1 MKKQLLFTAL
11 ALAAAFTGCSD
22 EEYTPQSGENRVQ
35 LFIDGPATR
44 VVTDGNATSF
54 EAGDQIAINSD
65 GLAPEMENETF
76 TVGEDGTLE
85 ANLSYYY
92 DGNKSAKF
100 YAYYPTTAT
109 SSEGNVS
116 ITVPNIQN
124 GTDTY
129 NAYDFMTS
137 TATGSANTEDGA
149 VSLKFAHRLSLVKVI
164 WEGSTTATDIEMV
177 SIKPTV
183 TWTYATDALTTSGT
197 ATNIVMWKIAAD
209 KQEYWALIPAQT
221 IAKGTKLLEI
231 RDGDKAYPFIPKDD
245 LAFNDK
251 HVRKITLNTKEENGA
266 IEVVATSISID
277 KWTDDE
283 AVSEG
288 ELVSTVLPQNILI
301 NADQGTFKDV
311 TALTALTKKTT
322 QAGVWGFDADT
333 EDGAKI
339 ELVTCPADPNAK
351 AIHINVP
358 QYKKELNAEGK
369 QVETKWWENALY
381 YQMGDDVARAIKPG
395 KLYKLTF
402 QLRSNSLDKKQLR
415 MNVMQADLDNQFFPT
430 AQEGQ
435 IKVNDV
441 NMVYK
446 DQELGDYYEST
457 DSKGKPVNKY
467 YWLGTQYPFVSPA
480 MDGET
485 AVENTAYEK
494 KTYYVN
500 FAKITTAGTG
510 ATYRDTPCSIADFG
524 HVALCFAVNSGFG
537 VDFYIKDIT
546 LEEYIPEE

>member
-22 EEYTPQSGENRVQ
+22 EDNMPQSGENRVQ

-137 TATGSANTEDGA
+137 TATGSASTEDGA

-183 TWTYATDALTTSGT
+183 TWNYATDALTTSGT
-197 ATNIVMWKIAAD
+197 ATNIVMWKVDAA

-339 ELVTCPADPNAK
+339 ELVTCPVDANAQ
-351 AIHINVP
+351 AIHINIP
-358 QYKKELNAEGK
+358 EKKKDGTTA
-369 QVETKWWENALY
+369 TKWWENALY

-395 KLYKLTF
+395 KLYQLKF
-402 QLRSNSLDKKQLR
+402 KLRSNSLDKKQLR
-415 MNVMQADLDNQFFPT
+415 MNVMQADLDNQFFPIT
-430 AQEGQ
+430 QEGSRK
-435 IKVNDV
+435 IDDETIHNR
-441 NMVYK
+441 
-446 DQELGDYYEST
+446 DQELGAYYETTNSNGT
-457 DSKGKPVNKY
+457 KKTTY

-485 AVENTAYEK
+485 AVENTAYEE

-546 LEEYIPEE
+546 FEEYIPQ